1 MLINENL
8 SRSDSDSTESET
20 DLRLAQLKETF
31 NYVDVMATRLNDVD
45 HRLFKVAIDMNL
57 FHG

>member
-8 SRSDSDSTESET
+8 ARSDSDSTESET

-31 NYVDVMATRLNDVD
+31 NYVDVMAMRLNDVD

-57 FHG
+57 VNG

>member
-8 SRSDSDSTESET
+8 ARSDSDSTESET

>member
-8 SRSDSDSTESET
+8 ARSDSDSSESET
-20 DLRLAQLKETF
+20 DHRLAQLKETF
-31 NYVDVMATRLNDVD
+31 NYVDVMAMRLNDVD

>member
-8 SRSDSDSTESET
+8 ARSDSDSTESET

-31 NYVDVMATRLNDVD
+31 NYVDVMAMRLNDVD